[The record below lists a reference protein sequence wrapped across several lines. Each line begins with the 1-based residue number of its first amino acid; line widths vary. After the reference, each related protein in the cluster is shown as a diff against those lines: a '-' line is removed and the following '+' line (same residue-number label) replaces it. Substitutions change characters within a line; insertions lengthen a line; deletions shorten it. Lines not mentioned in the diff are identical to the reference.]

1 MAQASYQTGRSTTAG
16 RVANKS
22 AMATLP
28 PLKTAEPKPGRAA
41 PPAWSAGCSASP

>member
-1 MAQASYQTGRSTTAG
+1 MPQASYQTGRNTTAG

-28 PLKTAEPKPGRAA
+28 CGVALVPWLASSWGRRR
-41 PPAWSAGCSASP
+41 